1 MLSIMN
7 VHKLIDMVII
17 ILLFYFVMYAAINK
31 WMNLTCEKK
40 NISKIEFVELHNSLS
55 ICFISWELT

>member
-31 WMNLTCEKK
+31 WIKFTCEKK
-40 NISKIEFVELHNSLS
+40 EH
-55 ICFISWELT
+55 